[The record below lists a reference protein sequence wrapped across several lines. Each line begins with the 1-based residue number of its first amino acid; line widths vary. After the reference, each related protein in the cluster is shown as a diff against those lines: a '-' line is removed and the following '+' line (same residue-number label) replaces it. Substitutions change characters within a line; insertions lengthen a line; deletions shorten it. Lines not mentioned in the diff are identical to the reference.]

1 MIIARALTFVFFNIP
16 SPFQKTVIANVLSKV
31 SHEHTPDVPAL
42 RRLIAEAGGNEEQQK
57 IALSLAFDTC
67 ARYVESLVGW
77 IEQEKRQTP
86 SASDQTA
93 SFQQEPFIKQEP
105 FINQSPVKQTV
116 EELLLQQ
123 HHREDEE
130 PGGFDMDE
138 FMAAVEEGNQ
148 RYSRGEANLRNEA
161 VMKRIADGSL
171 LNGRKKMHKS
181 AGPAFE

>member
-1 MIIARALTFVFFNIP
+1 M
-16 SPFQKTVIANVLSKV
+16 
-31 SHEHTPDVPAL
+31 
-42 RRLIAEAGGNEEQQK
+42 
-57 IALSLAFDTC
+57 
-67 ARYVESLVGW
+67 
-77 IEQEKRQTP
+77 
-86 SASDQTA
+86 
-93 SFQQEPFIKQEP
+93 
-105 FINQSPVKQTV
+105 KQTV

-138 FMAAVEEGNQ
+138 FMAAVNEGNQ